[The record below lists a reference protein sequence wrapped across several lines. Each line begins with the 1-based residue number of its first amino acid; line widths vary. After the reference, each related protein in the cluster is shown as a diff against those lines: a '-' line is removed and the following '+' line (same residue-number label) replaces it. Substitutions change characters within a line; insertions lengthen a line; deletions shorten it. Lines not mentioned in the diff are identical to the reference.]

1 MIEKLNTAEIAFEL
15 FSALKANSYT
25 FCSAESCT
33 GGNIGKIMTDMSG
46 VSDVYL
52 GSVVSYSNDIKMKIL
67 SVSKQTLDTFGAV
80 SEETAYEM
88 AQNVREKFG
97 ADIAVSTTG
106 IAGPTGATETKPVG
120 LVYIAVAHK
129 DGVSVKRYVFSGDR
143 DTVRNNASYRALL
156 DALEIIIAKN

>member
-1 MIEKLNTAEIAFEL
+1 
-15 FSALKANSYT
+15 
-25 FCSAESCT
+25 
-33 GGNIGKIMTDMSG
+33 MTDMSG

-52 GSVVSYSNDIKMKIL
+52 GTVVAYSNDIKMKIL

-129 DGVSVKRYVFSGDR
+129 NGVSVKRYVFSGDR
-143 DTVRNNASYRALL
+143 DTVRNNASYRALY
-156 DALEIIIAKN
+156 DALEIINAKN